1 MVTRI
6 RLAATV
12 LILTGLVGCG
22 YARPLLPPGGTVQQQ
37 RYNASVHDP
46 YADNDLGP
54 AVVGARPRDFQKPL
68 AEPVRNQ
75 WFQNSWWQR

>member
-1 MVTRI
+1 MVNRILLVASVLMVT
-6 RLAATV
+6 AA
-12 LILTGLVGCG
+12 VGCG

-46 YADNDLGP
+46 YTDNDLGP
-54 AVVGARPRDFQKPL
+54 EVVGGRPRDFQKPF

-75 WFQNSWWQR
+75 WFQNSWWSR